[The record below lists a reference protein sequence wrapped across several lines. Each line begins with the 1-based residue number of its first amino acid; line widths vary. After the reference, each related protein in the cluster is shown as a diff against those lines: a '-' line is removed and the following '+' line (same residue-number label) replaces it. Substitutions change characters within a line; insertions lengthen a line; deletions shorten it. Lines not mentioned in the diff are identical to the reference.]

1 MRCGHALGYLPEVG
15 VLSALEAV
23 REGEWR
29 ALAPEAGSRRY
40 KMCLNYSQ
48 EQVCN
53 WMLRADD
60 SAKLCPACRLNQT
73 IPDLSQPGNRLRW
86 QRCEMAK
93 RRLVYSLI
101 ALGLPHAS
109 KAEDPERGLAFA
121 FLAGPEADPAESSA
135 VMTGHSRGLITVNI
149 AEADSAERER
159 RRVDM
164 NECYRTLLGHLRHES
179 GHYYWE
185 QLVRPGAEIETFRKL
200 FGDERADYDRA
211 LQNHYHKGPPADW
224 QARYVS
230 AYASAHP
237 WEDWA
242 ESWAHY
248 LHIID
253 TLETA
258 RQFSLRVVTPAGA
271 AGVSIATPDGAA
283 SDRPPSVEAVVA
295 SWLPLTYAIN
305 SLNRSMGQPDLYPFV
320 LSSVAIE
327 KLGFVHEV
335 INRAAQPTS
344 MGSDSGSMHGEEE
357 SRKAGLASL
366 CYDYAHRNHHQ

>member
-1 MRCGHALGYLPEVG
+1 MRCGHALGYLPDVRI
-15 VLSALEAV
+15 LSALEAEG
-23 REGEWR
+23 EGEWR
-29 ALAPEAGSRRY
+29 ALAPQAAGRRY

-53 WMLRADD
+53 WMLAAED
-60 SAKLCPACRLNQT
+60 SATLCQACGLNQT
-73 IPDLSQPGNRLRW
+73 IPDLSQPDNRRRW
-86 QRCEMAK
+86 RRLEVEK
-93 RRLVYSLI
+93 RRLLYSLM
-101 ALGLPHAS
+101 ALGLPRAN

-121 FLAGPEADPAESSA
+121 FLADPEAAPGEDSA
-135 VMTGHSRGLITVNI
+135 VMTGHAEGLITVNI
-149 AEADSAERER
+149 AEADPAERER

-164 NECYRTLLGHLRHES
+164 NEPYRTLLGHLRHES

-185 QLVRPGAEIETFRKL
+185 RLVRPSAEVEAFRRL
-200 FGDERADYDRA
+200 FGDERADYDQALRA
-211 LQNHYHKGPPADW
+211 YYDHGPPADW
-224 QARYVS
+224 PARFVS

-258 RQFSLRVVTPAGA
+258 RQFSLRVGTPEGA
-271 AGVSIATPDGAA
+271 AGASIATPGGPTG
-283 SDRPPSVEAVVA
+283 DRPPSVEAVVA
-295 SWLPLTYAIN
+295 SWLPLTYALN

-320 LSSVAIE
+320 LSPVAIQ

-344 MGSDSGSMHGEEE
+344 KESGSGSMPGV
-357 SRKAGLASL
+357 SRNAGAG
-366 CYDYAHRNHHQ
+366 